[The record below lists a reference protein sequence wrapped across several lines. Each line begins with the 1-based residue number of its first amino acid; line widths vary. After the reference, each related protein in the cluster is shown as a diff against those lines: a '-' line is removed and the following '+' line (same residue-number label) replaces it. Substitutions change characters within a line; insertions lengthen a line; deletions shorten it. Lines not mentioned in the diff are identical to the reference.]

1 MEDKPAVA
9 QDLKESVQDRAAR
22 LKKQRDLIVKQ
33 KQEKLNLE
41 LQEAR
46 EGQSDNK
53 YSNNLLKDLLAIDK
67 KVNQQEQ
74 KKKKV
79 AMPKEDVLEV
89 DNFEEDDEAQPM
101 DKPKNQPKAVKKD
114 MKSLFADSDDE
125 EETKKQEELK
135 ARQERQRN
143 VMKQLVK
150 EGN

>member
-79 AMPKEDVLEV
+79 VRLM
-89 DNFEEDDEAQPM
+89 NFGIGIIT
-101 DKPKNQPKAVKKD
+101 
-114 MKSLFADSDDE
+114 FIH
-125 EETKKQEELK
+125 
-135 ARQERQRN
+135 
-143 VMKQLVK
+143 
-150 EGN
+150 